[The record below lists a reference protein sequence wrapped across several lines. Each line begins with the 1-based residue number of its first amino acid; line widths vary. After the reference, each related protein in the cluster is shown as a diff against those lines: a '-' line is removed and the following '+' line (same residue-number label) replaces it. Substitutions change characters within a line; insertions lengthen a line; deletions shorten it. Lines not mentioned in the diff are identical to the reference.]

1 MKRGDEMINVP
12 KLKGK
17 MVERGVTTEDLAKQL
32 GIDRTTLYRKFK
44 NNGGSFTIREANEIV
59 SFLQLSKDDASSI
72 FFANEV
78 A

>member
-1 MKRGDEMINVP
+1 MINVL

-44 NNGGSFTIREANEIV
+44 NNGSSFTIREANEIV
-59 SFLQLSKDDASSI
+59 CFLKLSKEDANAI